1 MDALKLNNDL
11 SFNQLLDAVKQ
22 LSPKELLTLN
32 DAIWKEEIE
41 IPLKHQTL
49 VINRLAKSELDP
61 SRILDWEE
69 VSKNL

>member
-1 MDALKLNNDL
+1 MDALKLNSDL
-11 SFNQLLDAVKQ
+11 SFNPLLDAVKQ

-32 DAIWKEEIE
+32 DAIWKEAIE
-41 IPLKHQTL
+41 IPLEHQTCVL
-49 VINRLAKSELDP
+49 NRVAKSELDP

>member
-1 MDALKLNNDL
+1 MDALKLNSDL
-11 SFNQLLDAVKQ
+11 SFNPLLDAVKQ

-32 DAIWKEEIE
+32 DAIWKEAIE
-41 IPLKHQTL
+41 ILLEHQTL